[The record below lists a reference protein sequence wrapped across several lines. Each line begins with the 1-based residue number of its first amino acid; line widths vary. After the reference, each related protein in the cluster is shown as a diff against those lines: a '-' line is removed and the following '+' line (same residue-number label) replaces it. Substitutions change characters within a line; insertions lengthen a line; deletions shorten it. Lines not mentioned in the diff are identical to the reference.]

1 MSNQLFLGGTGTILN
16 VSNDLPRNRPSGAPN
31 RQWRR
36 PVPEDHIN
44 HYPPLLAG
52 VIGAGFSVV
61 IGYIF
66 TLGFIMAAWLFAA
79 HGSETTVQVLRAA
92 GIAWQ
97 VLQLIPIVIGTT
109 TVGVLPW
116 GFLVV
121 PVLILW
127 KAMHWALKSSRPKTA
142 IEFTRVAISISIF
155 YAVFTALVGLMSS
168 TNDLYTNL
176 TSSFLHSLI
185 IALAVTTACVI
196 TFAPSRTILTDA
208 LPKLFIYGIRP
219 ALVAFGFLFVAGS
232 LLTSVSLVLNWD
244 QLRAVTTLMAPGFID
259 GFFMTLLGIGY
270 LPTVNVW
277 AMSYLLGSGI
287 TLGGGVVTL
296 ENASPGALPAFPLL
310 SILPSES
317 ISFAP
322 YFILIPILIGVII
335 YLLTPREIWSAQ
347 GDSIPAALS
356 CVVRWRELVTLA
368 ISISLFSILI
378 WLAASISSGS
388 LGTGNLNFIGPMPS
402 QMVSGAISICGISA
416 LLSLVLP
423 RTVMSLLHYW
433 SNREAI
439 TK

>member
-1 MSNQLFLGGTGTILN
+1 MT
-16 VSNDLPRNRPSGAPN
+16 NDLPRKRPAGAPN

-44 HYPPLLAG
+44 HYPPLIAGAIAAG
-52 VIGAGFSVV
+52 VSVGIGL
-61 IGYIF
+61 IL

-79 HGSETTVQVLRAA
+79 HGSESTLQVLRAA
-92 GIAWQ
+92 GLAWQ
-97 VLQLIPIVIGTT
+97 VLHLTPIVIGTT
-109 TVGVLPW
+109 TIGVLPW

-127 KAMHWALKSSRPKTA
+127 KATHWALKSSRPKTA
-142 IEFTRVAISISIF
+142 IEFVRVAILISILYSVF
-155 YAVFTALVGLMSS
+155 AVLVGLVSS
-168 TNDLYTNL
+168 TDDIHTDL
-176 TSSFLHSLI
+176 TSAFLHSLI
-185 IALAVTTACVI
+185 VALAATTTCII

-208 LPKLFIYGIRP
+208 LPKVFIDGIRP
-219 ALVAFGFLFVAGS
+219 ALTAFGLLFVAGS
-232 LLTSVSLVLNWD
+232 LLTSVALVLNWE

-270 LPTVNVW
+270 LPTVSVW
-277 AMSYLLGSGI
+277 AMSYLLGPGI

-317 ISFAP
+317 VSFAP
-322 YFILIPILIGVII
+322 YFIVIPILIGVVMYFLI
-335 YLLTPREIWSAQ
+335 PRERWSAQ
-347 GDSIPAALS
+347 GESLPVTLS
-356 CVVRWRELVTLA
+356 FVLRWRELVTLV
-368 ISISLFSILI
+368 ISIGLLSALI
-378 WLAASISSGS
+378 WLASSVSSGS
-388 LGTGNLNFIGPMPS
+388 LGTGYLKFIGPMPS
-402 QMVSGAISICGISA
+402 QTAFAAVSVCGLSA

-423 RTVMSLLHYW
+423 RTVMSLIHYW

>member
-1 MSNQLFLGGTGTILN
+1 MT
-16 VSNDLPRNRPSGAPN
+16 NDLPRKRPTGAPN

-36 PVPEDHIN
+36 PIPEDHIN
-44 HYPPLLAG
+44 HYPPLIAGAIAAG
-52 VIGAGFSVV
+52 VSVGIGL
-61 IGYIF
+61 IF

-79 HGSETTVQVLRAA
+79 HGSESTVQVLRAA

-97 VLQLIPIVIGTT
+97 VLHLTPIVIGTT
-109 TVGVLPW
+109 TIGVLPW
-116 GFLVV
+116 GFLLV

-127 KAMHWALKSSRPKTA
+127 KATHWALKSSRPTTA
-142 IEFTRVAISISIF
+142 IEFVRVAILISII
-155 YAVFTALVGLMSS
+155 YSVFAALVGLISS
-168 TNDLYTNL
+168 THDLHTPL

-185 IALAVTTACVI
+185 VALAITTACII

-208 LPKLFIYGIRP
+208 LPKLFIDSIRP
-219 ALVAFGFLFVAGS
+219 ALIAFGLLFIAGS
-232 LLTSVSLVLNWD
+232 LLTSVALILNWD

-277 AMSYLLGSGI
+277 AMSYLLGPGI
-287 TLGGGVVTL
+287 TLGGGAVTL

-317 ISFAP
+317 ASFARA
-322 YFILIPILIGVII
+322 FILIPILIGVVMYFLI
-335 YLLTPREIWSAQ
+335 PRERWSAQ
-347 GDSIPAALS
+347 GESLPVTLS
-356 CVVRWRELVTLA
+356 FVVRWREVVTLA
-368 ISISLFSILI
+368 ISISLLSILI

-388 LGTGNLNFIGPMPS
+388 LGAGYLKFIGPMPS
-402 QMVSGAISICGISA
+402 QMAFAAISVCGLSA

-423 RTVMSLLHYW
+423 RTVMSLIHYW